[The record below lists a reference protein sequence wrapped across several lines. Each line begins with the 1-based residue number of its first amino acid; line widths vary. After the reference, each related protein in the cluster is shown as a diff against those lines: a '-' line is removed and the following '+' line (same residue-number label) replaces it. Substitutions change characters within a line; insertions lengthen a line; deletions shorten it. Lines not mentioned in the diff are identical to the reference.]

1 VNELRSTISA
11 ADITGTNYHWVCC
24 INTRY
29 YCYYSC
35 FCYYSTCT
43 TTTPVAAAVAGAATT
58 TPPCKLI
65 TPTTY
70 IMRTKSTAATPAAA
84 AAAGRLLLRV
94 HVPVLGLALLLR
106 RPAVLLEPQPTT
118 TLAAPRSLSWSATV
132 VVLLIAPPAVR
143 SLGPAMKGPLL
154 MKRPAMKRPAMK
166 RPASEAA
173 ATGRAVKIEKTDMA
187 QASMLVTTPLL
198 NVTTPPGEDPR
209 VCEVCMHCCRG
220 EMLPFGRC
228 WFCGANPS
236 WHHGRCCPARHV
248 PNDRSS
254 EHWGARSGEC
264 GVLASTACPAA
275 ASMVCREHVVSCC
288 GEHGVS

>member
-1 VNELRSTISA
+1 
-11 ADITGTNYHWVCC
+11 
-24 INTRY
+24 
-29 YCYYSC
+29 
-35 FCYYSTCT
+35 
-43 TTTPVAAAVAGAATT
+43 
-58 TPPCKLI
+58 
-65 TPTTY
+65 
-70 IMRTKSTAATPAAA
+70 
-84 AAAGRLLLRV
+84 
-94 HVPVLGLALLLR
+94 VLGLALLLR

-173 ATGRAVKIEKTDMA
+173 ATGAEAAAPPCNTGKTSAVAAASTALDPAQSGRAVKIEKTDMA

-220 EMLPFGRC
+220 ERLPFGRC

-254 EHWGARSGEC
+254 EHWGAPDQAAC
-264 GVLASTACPAA
+264 GK
-275 ASMVCREHVVSCC
+275 
-288 GEHGVS
+288 